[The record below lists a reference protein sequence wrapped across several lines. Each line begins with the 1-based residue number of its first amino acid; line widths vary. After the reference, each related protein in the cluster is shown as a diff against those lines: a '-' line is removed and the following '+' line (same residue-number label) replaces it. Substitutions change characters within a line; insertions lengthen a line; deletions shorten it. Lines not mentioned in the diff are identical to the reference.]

1 MADRLMNNHHVHD
14 LWRYFF
20 PSKLRIEMVL
30 LLLLFA
36 NSNLYVARHKK
47 ERKKERKQKFGQR
60 SVFCLNIV
68 SLFD

>member
-30 LLLLFA
+30 LLLFA

-47 ERKKERKQKFGQR
+47 ERKKENKN
-60 SVFCLNIV
+60 SVNAEYFV
-68 SLFD
+68 